1 MIFDCVKDPTAAVD
15 ETPNE
20 IFARAGYEKGRIDGR
35 RSVYEELRKFA
46 TAKINELDA
55 SKCMA
60 DEATGGEIFQQS
72 SDREQRSKY
81 IGYEEKQ
88 IQGKKDFD

>member
-1 MIFDCVKDPTAAVD
+1 MIFDCVKDPTSAVD

-55 SKCMA
+55 SKCM
-60 DEATGGEIFQQS
+60 DNEATGGEILCETS
-72 SDREQRSKY
+72 CSGNSKQ
-81 IGYEEKQ
+81 KV
-88 IQGKKDFD
+88 